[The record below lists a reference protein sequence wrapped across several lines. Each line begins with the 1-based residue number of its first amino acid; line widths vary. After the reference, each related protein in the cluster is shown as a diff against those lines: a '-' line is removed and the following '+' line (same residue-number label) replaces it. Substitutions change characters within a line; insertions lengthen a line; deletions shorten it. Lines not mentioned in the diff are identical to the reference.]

1 MLSVISQGD
10 KDQYR
15 MLTYGIK
22 KHQLK
27 KKKRRDLW
35 LLESE
40 SWVMVG
46 KRCQFLVRS
55 TSDVM
60 CMTTITST
68 AVWRT

>member
-27 KKKRRDLW
+27 KKKDEICGYWNQRA
-35 LLESE
+35 
-40 SWVMVG
+40 G
-46 KRCQFLVRS
+46 
-55 TSDVM
+55 
-60 CMTTITST
+60 
-68 AVWRT
+68 